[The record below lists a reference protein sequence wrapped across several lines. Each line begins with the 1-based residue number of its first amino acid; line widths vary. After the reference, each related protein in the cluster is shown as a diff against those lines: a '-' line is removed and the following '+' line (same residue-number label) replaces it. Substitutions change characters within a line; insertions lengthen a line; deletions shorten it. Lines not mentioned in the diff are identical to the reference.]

1 MGHSNVRIKARR
13 RKVASLAGISRKYTV
28 KNTNKSISPVIKH
41 EKHYDDC
48 SNAITCPFT
57 HHKFVPTNP
66 HPIPGRFGITI
77 TGYDW
82 VEPEG
87 KLWVM
92 PQGGFKQTKSLRH
105 SHKGY
110 SRAYITGIWTKTI
123 RKWPSEFPDYTIQTM
138 NRVLYMERLVE
149 HKVERWKR
157 KHPQPIP
164 ENDEQKDMFEQQFMI
179 PWKASLDAATE
190 KFRDDVISIYDKLQ
204 LTGRFKISKKG
215 TAAYQE
221 SLVAELKDING
232 DGHKVTHLNPKT
244 SKLLQKAQDITNKI
258 HNKNKSLVCTNLRD
272 HKRKTGRIILP
283 KAA

>member
-57 HHKFVPTNP
+57 NHKFVPTNP

-82 VEPEG
+82 VKPEG
-87 KLWVM
+87 KLWVL

-105 SHKGY
+105 SRKVRKFEHDEEGNK
-110 SRAYITGIWTKTI
+110 II
-123 RKWPSEFPDYTIQTM
+123 RIVKYKSEFPDYTIHTM

-190 KFRDDVISIYDKLQ
+190 KFRNDVISTYDKLP
-204 LTGRFKISKKG
+204 LTGRFKKDDHKFDEKLI
-215 TAAYQE
+215 
-221 SLVAELKDING
+221 AEIKDI
-232 DGHKVTHLNPKT
+232 DGEGHMVNDLNPKT
-244 SKLLQKAQDITNKI
+244 SKLLKKAQDITNNVHKRNTKLI
-258 HNKNKSLVCTNLRD
+258 CANLRD
-272 HKRKTGRIILP
+272 HKRTKGRIILP
-283 KAA
+283 NAA